1 MAKPSRPAKTVKAG
15 QSVDDAARGATSA
28 KVFAFAPE
36 KPGTFTASE
45 KKLQT
50 AGCEVVQG
58 SAGWHT
64 PQGNSEPEM
73 IAASRGSDA
82 LMGTSIRSTPI
93 TRAIM
98 QASPDL
104 RIVAK
109 YTIGYDDVDVASA
122 TELGIIVTH
131 SPTEANWG
139 GVAEGSMAMM
149 LAMLKKVRERDEAMK
164 GGKWRSEDLQGAYV
178 GSRLQDGYDGLT
190 IGIVG
195 LGRIGRRL
203 ADLLKPWRVKI
214 LACDPYCEVARF
226 TLSGVHRV
234 DLDTLLRQSDVVSL
248 HCTLNE
254 SSQSLINAKT
264 LAIMKPSAILL
275 NAARGGIIDEKAL
288 VSALET
294 GVIAGAALDVFEH
307 EPLSPSSPLLKL
319 GYKVLLS
326 AHMVSGNRNSGIKP
340 GAIWAAQ
347 NVAAALRG
355 ELPENIVNPDV
366 LPRWKQRFIAKAIIG
381 T

>member
-1 MAKPSRPAKTVKAG
+1 MAKSPKPSKAEPTISG
-15 QSVDDAARGATSA
+15 NLSAAAPTA

-36 KPGTFTASE
+36 RPGTFTDAE
-45 KKLQT
+45 RQLQA
-50 AGCEVVQG
+50 AGCHVIQG
-58 SAGWHT
+58 SASWHT
-64 PQGNSEPEM
+64 PQGNSEHEI
-73 IAASRGSDA
+73 IAAARNADA

-98 QASPDL
+98 EAAPDL

-109 YTIGYDDVDVASA
+109 YTIGYDDVDVAAA

-149 LAMLKKVRERDEAMK
+149 LALLKKVRERDEAMK
-164 GGKWRSEDLQGAYV
+164 AGKWRSEDLQGAYV
-178 GSRLQDGYDGLT
+178 GARMQDGYEGLT

-203 ADLLKPWRVKI
+203 SDLLKPWRVKI
-214 LACDPYCEVARF
+214 LAHDPYCEVARF
-226 TLSGVHRV
+226 TLSGVHRSN
-234 DLDTLLRQSDVVSL
+234 LDDLLRQSDVVSL

-254 SSQSLINAKT
+254 SSRHLINAKR
-264 LAIMKPSAILL
+264 LAMMKPTAILL
-275 NAARGGIIDEKAL
+275 NAARGGIVDEAAL
-288 VSALET
+288 VSALEKGT
-294 GVIAGAALDVFEH
+294 IAGAALDVFEH

-319 GYKVLLS
+319 GHKVLLS
-326 AHMVSGNRNSGIKP
+326 AHMVSGNANSGIKP
-340 GAIWAAQ
+340 GAVWAAQ

-355 ELPENIVNPDV
+355 ELPENIVNPEV
-366 LPRWKQRFIAKAIIG
+366 LPRWKQRFISKPVIG
-381 T
+381 PG

>member
-1 MAKPSRPAKTVKAG
+1 MAKQPKEKASKASAHS
-15 QSVDDAARGATSA
+15 QARA

-36 KPGTFTASE
+36 RPGHKSDSE
-45 KKLQT
+45 KKLE
-50 AGCEVVQG
+50 ALGCEIVQG
-58 SAGWHT
+58 SASWHT
-64 PQGNSEPEM
+64 PQGNSEHEI
-73 IAASRGSDA
+73 IAAARNADA

-98 QASPDL
+98 EAAPDL

-109 YTIGYDDVDVASA
+109 YTIGYDDVDIAAA

-164 GGKWRSEDLQGAYV
+164 AGRWRSEDLQGSYV
-178 GSRLQDGYDGLT
+178 GSRMQDGYEGLT

-203 ADLLKPWRVKI
+203 TELLKPWRVKI
-214 LACDPYCEVARF
+214 LAYDPYCEIARF
-226 TLSGVHRV
+226 TLSGVHRSN
-234 DLDTLLRQSDVVSL
+234 LDTLLAESDVVSI

-254 SSQSLINAKT
+254 SSRHMIDAK
-264 LAIMKPSAILL
+264 AFAKMKPTAILL
-275 NAARGGIIDEKAL
+275 NAARGGIVDEKAL
-288 VSALET
+288 VDAIEKGT
-294 GVIAGAALDVFEH
+294 IAGAALDVFEH
-307 EPLSPSSPLLKL
+307 EPLSSSSPLLKL
-319 GYKVLLS
+319 GHKVLLS
-326 AHMVSGNRNSGIKP
+326 AHMVSSNWRSGIKP
-340 GAIWAAQ
+340 GAVWASQ

-366 LPRWKQRFIAKAIIG
+366 LPRWKQRFISKSILPSD
-381 T
+381 

>member
-1 MAKPSRPAKTVKAG
+1 MAKAAKPGKAKASAESIVGDAGKAG
-15 QSVDDAARGATSA
+15 A

-36 KPGTFTASE
+36 KPGQFTESE
-45 KKLQT
+45 KKLQ
-50 AGCEVVQG
+50 AVGCEVVQG

-73 IAASRGSDA
+73 IAMARGADA

-93 TRAIM
+93 TRRIM
-98 QASPDL
+98 EACPDL

-109 YTIGYDDVDVASA
+109 YTIGYDDVDVDAA

-164 GGKWRSEDLQGAYV
+164 AGKWRSEDLQGTYV
-178 GSRLQDGYDGLT
+178 GARMQDGHEGIT
-190 IGIVG
+190 IGIIG

-203 ADLLKPWRVKI
+203 TELLRPWRVRV
-214 LACDPYCEVARF
+214 LAYDPYCEVARF
-226 TLSGVHRV
+226 TLSGVVRCMS
-234 DLDTLLRQSDVVSL
+234 LEELLHAADVVSI

-254 SSQSLINAKT
+254 SSRRLINART
-264 LAIMKPSAILL
+264 LGQMKPSAILL
-275 NAARGGIIDEKAL
+275 NAARGGIVEEKAL
-288 VSALET
+288 VEALEKGT
-294 GVIAGAALDVFEH
+294 IAGAALDVFED
-307 EPLSPSSPLLKL
+307 EPLPAVSPLRKL
-319 GYKVLLS
+319 GHKVLLS
-326 AHMVSGNRNSGIKP
+326 AHMVSGNRASGIKP
-340 GAIWAAQ
+340 GAVWAAQ

-366 LPRWKQRFIAKAIIG
+366 LPRWKQRFVNKAII
-381 T
+381 